1 MKSSQR
7 NADLRTLAYATLQ
20 GIAWQWN
27 ERNAF
32 ITFVRDEN
40 VQKKIIYWWCFKIH
54 ASFVLISC
62 YKSIACK
69 QVTQMANYQTS
80 SEATTSSQAQMEL
93 AWPLS
98 NKTEMRTAQEI
109 ADDLSVFWTTLT
121 FFCVYIIDAKLS
133 VKLLCCLKDKK
144 QRRVCL
150 SRADC
155 YDQSSR
161 RLTIK

>member
-1 MKSSQR
+1 
-7 NADLRTLAYATLQ
+7 
-20 GIAWQWN
+20 
-27 ERNAF
+27 
-32 ITFVRDEN
+32 
-40 VQKKIIYWWCFKIH
+40 
-54 ASFVLISC
+54 
-62 YKSIACK
+62 
-69 QVTQMANYQTS
+69 
-80 SEATTSSQAQMEL
+80 
-93 AWPLS
+93 
-98 NKTEMRTAQEI
+98 MRTAQEI

-161 RLTIK
+161 RLTIKQPAELRQSPACFETTDCGKFCAVISNSNWTEWSTTIQGVISKLDEHEAQGRFEITSTITPWIVRHRVELLINRIYDKF

>member
-20 GIAWQWN
+20 SIAWQWN

-80 SEATTSSQAQMEL
+80 SEATTSSHAQTRL
-93 AWPLS
+93 AWPLTD
-98 NKTEMRTAQEI
+98 KTQIRTAQDM
-109 ADDLSVFWTTLT
+109 AHNLSFFLTTLT
-121 FFCVYIIDAKLS
+121 SFCICIIAAKLS
-133 VKLLCCLKDKK
+133 VKLLCCLKDNK
-144 QRRVCL
+144 QRRDCL

-155 YDQSSR
+155 FDQSSR
-161 RLTIK
+161 RHTIK

>member
-20 GIAWQWN
+20 SIAWKWKKCFHHICT
-27 ERNAF
+27 RWKCSK
-32 ITFVRDEN
+32 EN
-40 VQKKIIYWWCFKIH
+40 HLWCFKIH

-80 SEATTSSQAQMEL
+80 SEATTSSHAQTEL

-121 FFCVYIIDAKLS
+121 SFCVYIIDAKLS